1 MLQAGSLNCRIVIF
15 RRDKVRSPGGQV
27 VDEWVEHA
35 RTWANVAKLT
45 GLGTIKA
52 ESDVSLLK
60 ASYRVRYRRD
70 LTAAMRLAHDG
81 AIYDIKAVLPDHAR
95 REYVD
100 LVCQSI
106 PGETA

>member
-1 MLQAGSLNCRIVIF
+1 MLQAGSLNCRVTIL
-15 RRDKVRSPGGQV
+15 RREKVRSPGGQL

-35 RTWANVAKLT
+35 HTWANVAKLT

-52 ESDVSLLK
+52 ESDVTLMK

-70 LTAAMRLAHDG
+70 LSTTMRLLHDG
-81 AIYDIKAVLPDHAR
+81 VVYDIKAVLPDHAR

-100 LVCQSI
+100 LVVQSV
-106 PGETA
+106 PEAPQ

>member
-1 MLQAGSLNCRIVIF
+1 MRAGNLNCRVVIL
-15 RRDKVRSPGGQV
+15 RREKVRLTGGQLV
-27 VDEWVEHA
+27 EEWVEHA

-52 ESDVSLLK
+52 ESDVSLVK